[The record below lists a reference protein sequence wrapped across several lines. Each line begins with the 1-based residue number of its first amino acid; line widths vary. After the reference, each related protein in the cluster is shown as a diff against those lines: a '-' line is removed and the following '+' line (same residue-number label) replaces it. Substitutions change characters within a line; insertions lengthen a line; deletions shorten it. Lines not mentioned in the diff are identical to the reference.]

1 MVALKFSQFKKN
13 QLNKIVTLLKKN
25 QLTLRNF
32 VKIVENS
39 LLMELN
45 FVVACGVKL
54 DEDAVFDNTILYK
67 ICNFW

>member
-13 QLNKIVTLLKKN
+13 QLNKTVTLLKKN

-39 LLMELN
+39 LLMKLN

-54 DEDAVFDNTILYK
+54 DEDAVFGNTI
-67 ICNFW
+67 